1 MRSGRAEN
9 DVDGRQW
16 HSTIEAA
23 QAGDRRALDE
33 LVAGWLP
40 LVYNVV
46 GRALN
51 GHADVDDVVQE
62 TMLRAVDHL
71 GSLRDPDSFR
81 SWLVAIAMRQI
92 RDRARRRKSPD
103 QLPDGLPGDAAD
115 FAELTVLRL
124 QLEGQRREVAEAV
137 RWLDDEDRQLL
148 SLWWLEVGGEL
159 TRRELA
165 AAVGISRQHAAVRVQ
180 RMKERLETARAIV
193 RALDGACPEL
203 REVTARRDGRQ
214 DSVWRKRV
222 ARHLR
227 GCSYC
232 GDPRESVVPA
242 ERLLVG
248 IALVPL
254 PIGFTLSLAFG
265 AKTAAA
271 AAGAAFAAGAS
282 GLGGVSGAVGVTG
295 SAGAAGAAGAVGA
308 GGSVGAAGFAGPA
321 GAAGTAGFAGSA
333 GASGVAGAGGTAG
346 AAGAAGAAA
355 SAHAVGAVGAAGTA
369 GASGAA
375 HAVGTVGAAGAS
387 GVAGTTGFA
396 GGAGSAGGAGASGVA
411 GSAGAS
417 GSAGLAGASG
427 AAHAAGTVGAAGAS
441 GVAGSTGLSGVAGA
455 AGSAGGAGV
464 SGSAGVAG
472 SAGAVHGAGA
482 VGSAGVAGAAGSA
495 GSAAGAAGAAGSAGS
510 AAGAAGTVGLAGGAV
525 GWPAKVLGLLTK
537 PAVAVTA
544 GATIAAGG
552 VYVATHTPDSPPPR
566 ALTPTASAGTLH
578 PSSATATATTAP
590 PSPSLSPSPSSR
602 TTGGP
607 YGSVVDAVDRAPNPD
622 TPPAALPH
630 RPASGLTSTGGA
642 HATMNHRGDNVTLS
656 GQGYVLVRWQ
666 VSPQYRSGAL
676 VMPSWTALKGKLFH
690 VASGGGRR
698 MDDPVST
705 TDPTATG
712 MGSKTTGYDVLP
724 TGTQQMW
731 QNEYFYVDGSVTLT
745 VNERGADYGLNVF
758 PTTWDAVEQDITT
771 GPAQGATR
779 YGLTRDTGKDDAPVP
794 QYVTRTT
801 PADPA
806 TVAQVSR
813 V

>member
-1 MRSGRAEN
+1 MDG
-9 DVDGRQW
+9 DGRQW

-92 RDRARRRKSPD
+92 RDRARRRRSPD

-165 AAVGISRQHAAVRVQ
+165 SAVGISRQHAAVRVQ

-203 REVTARRDGRQ
+203 REVTARWDGRQ

-227 GCSYC
+227 GCTYC

-254 PIGFTLSLAFG
+254 PLGFTLSLAFG

-271 AAGAAFAAGAS
+271 ATGLAGAAFAAGAS
-282 GLGGVSGAVGVTG
+282 GMGGVSGSAGT
-295 SAGAAGAAGAVGA
+295 AGAAGA
-308 GGSVGAAGFAGPA
+308 GGSVGAG
-321 GAAGTAGFAGSA
+321 GAVS
-333 GASGVAGAGGTAG
+333 
-346 AAGAAGAAA
+346 AAGAV
-355 SAHAVGAVGAAGTA
+355 H
-369 GASGAA
+369 
-375 HAVGTVGAAGAS
+375 
-387 GVAGTTGFA
+387 
-396 GGAGSAGGAGASGVA
+396 GS
-411 GSAGAS
+411 
-417 GSAGLAGASG
+417 
-427 AAHAAGTVGAAGAS
+427 
-441 GVAGSTGLSGVAGA
+441 GA
-455 AGSAGGAGV
+455 AGSAGTAGV
-464 SGSAGVAG
+464 S
-472 SAGAVHGAGA
+472 
-482 VGSAGVAGAAGSA
+482 
-495 GSAAGAAGAAGSAGS
+495 GAAGAAGSAGTPAGWS
-510 AAGAAGTVGLAGGAV
+510 AKL
-525 GWPAKVLGLLTK
+525 LGVLTK
-537 PAVAVTA
+537 PAVAVAA

-552 VYVATHTPDSPPPR
+552 VYVVTHTPDDPPPK
-566 ALTPTASAGTLH
+566 AHAPTVTAGTV
-578 PSSATATATTAP
+578 PTSSAAAAP
-590 PSPSLSPSPSSR
+590 SRSSSPSPSPSSPK
-602 TTGGP
+602 TTTGP

-622 TPPAALPH
+622 TPPASLPH

-676 VMPSWTALKGKLFH
+676 VMPSWTALKGELFH

-712 MGSKTTGYDVLP
+712 MGDKTTGYDVLP

-758 PTTWDAVEQDITT
+758 PTTWHAAEQDITT

-779 YGLTRDTGKDDAPVP
+779 YGLTRDTGKNDAPVP

-806 TVAQVSR
+806 TVTQASR